1 MIFPTEYFSS
11 GFKQVR
17 RSIEG
22 SFEKG
27 HRSLHL
33 EQEVAARSEGTL
45 YFRLFVHSANNKHN
59 V

>member
-33 EQEVAARSEGTL
+33 EQEVAARSEGEGYMYISSSL
-45 YFRLFVHSANNKHN
+45 WLSI
-59 V
+59 